1 MDRTDLESVKKMT
14 LTKTD
19 LKQVMGRLLQFLS
32 YLNAGPQ
39 QDWDR
44 AYLCSVA
51 PLSAGA
57 LRVNE
62 EAQRTHTLH

>member
-1 MDRTDLESVKKMT
+1 MT

-19 LKQVMGRLLQFLS
+19 LKRMMGRIRELLS

-51 PLSAGA
+51 PMSAGA

-62 EAQRTHTLH
+62 EAERTYARH